1 MFYISERHFTYFP
14 LVFPFCSSSRIIPP
28 RERERVPWV
37 AEEEEEE
44 EPPLGIPTRSRLLL
58 LLLLLLSRRRRRWGK
73 W

>member
-14 LVFPFCSSSRIIPP
+14 LVFPFGSSSRIIPP

-37 AEEEEEE
+37 AEKEEEEE
-44 EPPLGIPTRSRLLL
+44 EAPLGIPTRSRLLL
-58 LLLLLLSRRRRRWGK
+58 LLLLLLRRWGK